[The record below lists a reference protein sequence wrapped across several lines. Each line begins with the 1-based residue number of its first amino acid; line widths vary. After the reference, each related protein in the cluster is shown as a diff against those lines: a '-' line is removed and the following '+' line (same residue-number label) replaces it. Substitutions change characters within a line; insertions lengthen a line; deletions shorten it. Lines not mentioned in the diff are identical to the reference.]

1 MDAAKGKGWIRAWRG
16 GVKGGGEMAGSRGVG
31 AVGVTGEGADVGWVG
46 TEMMEGA
53 AYVEGGKT
61 GGGAEAATGE

>member
-1 MDAAKGKGWIRAWRG
+1 
-16 GVKGGGEMAGSRGVG
+16 MAGSRGVG
-31 AVGVTGEGADVGWVG
+31 AVGVTGEGADVGWAG

-61 GGGAEAATGE
+61 GGGAEEATGE

>member
-1 MDAAKGKGWIRAWRG
+1 
-16 GVKGGGEMAGSRGVG
+16 MAGSRGVG
-31 AVGVTGEGADVGWVG
+31 AVGVTGEGADVGWAG

-61 GGGAEAATGE
+61 GRGAEEATGEGSTGDWMAVVMVWEL